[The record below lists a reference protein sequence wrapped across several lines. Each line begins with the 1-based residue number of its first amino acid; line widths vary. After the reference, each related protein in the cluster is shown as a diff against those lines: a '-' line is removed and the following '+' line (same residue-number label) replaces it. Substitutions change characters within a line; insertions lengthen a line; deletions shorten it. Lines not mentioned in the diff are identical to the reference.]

1 MAKHTVAV
9 IGCGTIANNAHIPC
23 YSKNPD
29 VKIKYLCDII
39 PEKAQAAV
47 EKFGCGTA
55 ITDYHDI
62 LNDPEVDAVS
72 ICTPNKLHTTIAIDC
87 LRAGKNV
94 LSEKPA
100 ARTYEEAL
108 EMQRVQHE
116 TGKVLNIGVVNRF
129 DKHVNLIKNY
139 IDDGRLGKVH
149 HVYISF
155 RDYRTLPGLGSWFTT
170 KDISGGGVLIDWG
183 VHFIDL
189 VMYCCG
195 SPKPITVTG
204 ETFCKLGKNM
214 EDYAYLNMWAGP
226 PTYNGTYDVEDSIT
240 GMIRTDGPVISFNG
254 AWAQNINHNEMY
266 IDFMGDKGGIRL
278 SYLGDF
284 TYYSFSHGA
293 LEEFK
298 PSLRQDEGSF
308 QKEIDAF
315 LRCTET
321 GEKLPSHIDN
331 VVVTAQIMQAIYDSA
346 DSHREITL

>member
-1 MAKHTVAV
+1 MMFTVTFFDEDKTTQLDQKTELLT
-9 IGCGTIANNAHIPC
+9 GETITAADIVTPTKAADAT
-23 YSKNPD
+23 Y
-29 VKIKYLCDII
+29 KYTFDHW
-39 PEKAQAAV
+39 A
-47 EKFGCGTA
+47 
-55 ITDYHDI
+55 
-62 LNDPEVDAVS
+62 DAEG
-72 ICTPNKLHTTIAIDC
+72 NEIA
-87 LRAGKNV
+87 
-94 LSEKPA
+94 
-100 ARTYEEAL
+100 
-108 EMQRVQHE
+108 M
-116 TGKVLNIGVVNRF
+116 
-129 DKHVNLIKNY
+129 
-139 IDDGRLGKVH
+139 
-149 HVYISF
+149 
-155 RDYRTLPGLGSWFTT
+155 
-170 KDISGGGVLIDWG
+170 
-183 VHFIDL
+183 
-189 VMYCCG
+189 
-195 SPKPITVTG
+195 PITVTG

-278 SYLGDF
+278 TYLGDF

-308 QKEIDAF
+308 QKEINAF